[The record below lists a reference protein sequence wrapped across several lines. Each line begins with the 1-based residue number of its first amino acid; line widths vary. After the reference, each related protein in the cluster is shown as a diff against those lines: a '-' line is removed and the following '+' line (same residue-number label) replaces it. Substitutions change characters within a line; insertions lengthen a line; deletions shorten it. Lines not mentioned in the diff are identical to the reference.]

1 MILLPREYG
10 DTTRDGMPPLPIAV
24 ARVDQTNQT
33 KEIKPSCSC
42 HWPKRRPNHP
52 SMRCSGPFPV
62 PRQSS
67 KPSPRLLWRRFYF
80 RTAVQLLAGCLDVVF
95 MPLLCCP
102 HVNHDLNRLLYVRVQ
117 QRNLGVRGVSLPVCM
132 HQPYV
137 VAPRIQLVIVGRN
150 VAVTPKPVL
159 PLFYFFGSG

>member
-1 MILLPREYG
+1 
-10 DTTRDGMPPLPIAV
+10 
-24 ARVDQTNQT
+24 
-33 KEIKPSCSC
+33 
-42 HWPKRRPNHP
+42 
-52 SMRCSGPFPV
+52 
-62 PRQSS
+62 
-67 KPSPRLLWRRFYF
+67 
-80 RTAVQLLAGCLDVVF
+80 

-159 PLFYFFGSG
+159 PLFYFLEVVRVDCENFKMVNWYVHASELHTRQHTHTHWNVGNVAASKMYLAGLFLFFF